1 MIQRKLFKSRF
12 FDVLFYDEIYIIM
25 GRKKLNRTKDE
36 LLEQQRNRAKRY
48 YQRHKQRLNEK
59 SMQKYWENKRDLQN
73 SK

>member
-1 MIQRKLFKSRF
+1 
-12 FDVLFYDEIYIIM
+12 M
-25 GRKKLNRTKDE
+25 GRKKLNKTKDE

-73 SK
+73 NKQD